1 VNIAISILSFLM
13 LLLVAGIYYTARNSH
28 GSEDWDSF
36 GKMVPTFGALVLCTV
51 AWAVLI
57 VIKLVRH

>member
-1 VNIAISILSFLM
+1 MNIAISILSFLM
-13 LLLVAGIYYTARNSH
+13 LLLVAGVYYIAHNSR

-36 GKMVPTFGALVLCTV
+36 AKMIPTFGALVLCTV
-51 AWAVLI
+51 AWAVLV

>member
-1 VNIAISILSFLM
+1 MNIAIAILTCLM
-13 LLLVAGIYYTARNSH
+13 ALLLTGIYYIARNSH

-36 GKMVPTFGALVLCTV
+36 GKMVPTLGALVLCTV

>member
-1 VNIAISILSFLM
+1 MNIAISILTCLM
-13 LLLVAGIYYTARNSH
+13 LLLVLGVHLIAHNSH

-57 VIKLVRH
+57 VIKLVRQ

>member
-1 VNIAISILSFLM
+1 VNIAISILSFLLF
-13 LLLVAGIYYTARNSH
+13 LLLVCVYRIAHNSH
-28 GSEDWDSF
+28 VSEDWDSF

-51 AWAVLI
+51 AWAILI